1 MSSSLRK
8 SLILISTASLVAGCL
23 HHSAPDVQYP
33 STSLIC
39 PGDLKTPFTAV
50 VSTAAPEQTVR
61 SSITEVMPIDFNTA
75 LRLADQNNPGI
86 ARARERIQ
94 EAYARQQWAESRWLP
109 DLEVGPAYTMHD
121 GPIQQTV
128 GDVITTHRSA
138 VAGTAFPSIV
148 LNPGEA
154 WYTNLAARQAT
165 SAYEAQAMGI
175 TNDVL
180 LQVALAYLDVLQAQ
194 GELEINTQTLANAR
208 LLVDLTSSFERSGKG
223 VAADTARAR
232 VEASTRERERFE
244 LQARL
249 AATQARL
256 AQLLRLAPEV
266 QLKPA
271 EMTIPRWEFVAIDQ
285 PVQGLISTALLQRP
299 ELAENR
305 AWIEA
310 ALDRWKAAKVQP
322 LLPTLRLGY
331 GVGTFGGGPD
341 DFVGNFGTRADLSAA
356 LSWQFFGLGL
366 SNHAAIA
373 ERRSQYVQAVFQRDS
388 LEARVAEQVVAA
400 YQQVNNRVKEFKPA
414 HEAVTAAVD
423 SYRLNEERI
432 RRAPEQ
438 GRPIELLQAIQ
449 ALARARSDELGLFC
463 DYNRGQ
469 FQLFAALGFTLG
481 CGEPV
486 VPGQPTDEKSKP
498 VVK

>member
-1 MSSSLRK
+1 MRSSLKK
-8 SLILISTASLVAGCL
+8 SLLVLSATSLVVGCM
-23 HHSAPDVQYP
+23 HHAIPDVKYP
-33 STSLIC
+33 ASTILC
-39 PGDLKTPFTAV
+39 PSDLKTPFTAASPAV
-50 VSTAAPEQTVR
+50 TFEQPVK
-61 SSITEVMPIDFNTA
+61 SASIEVMPIDFNTA
-75 LRLADQNNPGI
+75 LRLADQNNAGI

-94 EAYARQQWAESRWLP
+94 EAYARQQWAQSRWLP
-109 DLEVGPAYTMHD
+109 DLDIGPNYTVHD
-121 GPIQQTV
+121 GPIQQSA
-128 GDVITTHRSA
+128 GDVITAHRSS
-138 VAGTAFPSIV
+138 VAAGVVPSLV
-148 LNPGEA
+148 VNAGEA
-154 WYTNLAARQAT
+154 WFTNLAARQAT
-165 SAYEAQAMGI
+165 SAYEAQAMSV

-194 GELEINTQTLANAR
+194 GELDINTQTLANAR

-249 AATQARL
+249 AAAQARL
-256 AQLLRLAPEV
+256 AQLLRLTPDIS
-266 QLKPA
+266 LKPA
-271 EMTIPRWEFVAIDQ
+271 ESVIPKWEFVAVDQ
-285 PVQGLISTALLQRP
+285 PVQGLIATALLQRP

-331 GVGTFGGGPD
+331 AVGTFGGGPD
-341 DFVGNFGTRADLSAA
+341 DFVGNFGNRNDLSAT
-356 LSWQFFGLGL
+356 LSWQLFGLGF
-366 SNHAAIA
+366 SNRATIT
-373 ERRSQYVQAVFQRDS
+373 ERQSQYVQAVFQRDS
-388 LEARVAEQVVAA
+388 LEAQVAEQVVSA
-400 YQQVNNRVKEFKPA
+400 YQQVANRIHEFKPA
-414 HEAVTAAVD
+414 HEAVTAAIE

-469 FQLFAALGFTLG
+469 FRLFASLGFALS
-481 CGEPV
+481 CAES
-486 VPGQPTDEKSKP
+486 PTVTATESKP
-498 VVK
+498 TTSK